1 MSSEQVREDLIQ
13 RIRKQNGIAA
23 ALAVSFWAGV
33 ILVAWFFLYQMFPQ
47 MAWIMIPGS
56 AILLAV
62 IVRFVGRGYSGVFS
76 ALTYISFALVIL
88 MAWGAGVMVQG
99 PIHGIVIL
107 ILIFSGISCISFLST
122 IRIPREH
129 HLVFFRI
136 TEMDK
141 EAPKPSLKNKA
152 FLVLP
157 LGLVGVSCSL
167 FCALVALVLGG
178 FLHVE

>member
-1 MSSEQVREDLIQ
+1 MNSEQVREDLIQ
-13 RIRKQNGIAA
+13 RIQKQNGIAA
-23 ALAVSFWAGV
+23 AFAVSFWSGFV
-33 ILVAWFFLYQMFPQ
+33 LIAWFFLYQMFPK
-47 MAWIMIPGS
+47 MSWIMIPGS

-62 IVRFVGRGYSGVFS
+62 IVRFVGRGYSGVFR
-76 ALTYISFALVIL
+76 ALTYISFVLLIL
-88 MAWGAGVMVQG
+88 MAWGMGVMVQG

-129 HLVFFRI
+129 QLVFFRI

-141 EAPKPSLKNKA
+141 DVPKPPLKNKA

-157 LGLVGVSCSL
+157 LGLIGVSCSL
-167 FCALVALVLGG
+167 FCSLVTLIVGG